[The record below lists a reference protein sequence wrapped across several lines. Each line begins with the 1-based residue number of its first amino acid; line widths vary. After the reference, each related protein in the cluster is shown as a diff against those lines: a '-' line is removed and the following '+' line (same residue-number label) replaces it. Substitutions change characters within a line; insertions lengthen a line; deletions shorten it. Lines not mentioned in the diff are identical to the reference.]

1 MGAYPGVY
9 LRNYVPETNDAPG
22 FYVGPGT
29 YPQLPSGLYN
39 SIQSITIAPFSSV
52 VLYDGENYTGD
63 NVLITNINNKP
74 KVISNLGTMSKRVKS
89 MKVGQTR

>member
-9 LRNYVPETNDAPG
+9 LRNYVPTTSDAPG

-29 YPQLPSGLYN
+29 YPKLPPGLYN
-39 SIQSITIAPFSSV
+39 SVVSITIAPYSSV

-63 NVLITNINNKP
+63 NVLITNINNRP
-74 KVISNLGTMSKRVKS
+74 KVITNLGTMAKRVKS